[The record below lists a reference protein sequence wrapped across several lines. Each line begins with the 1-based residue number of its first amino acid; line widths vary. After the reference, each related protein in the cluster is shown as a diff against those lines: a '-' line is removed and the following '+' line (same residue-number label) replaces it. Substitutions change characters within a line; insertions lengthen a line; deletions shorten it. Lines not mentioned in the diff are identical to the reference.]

1 MNSGDTSLPGPGG
14 FPTTLWGSLAGGT
27 ASDPAQTRARL
38 QELCR
43 RYWRP
48 IYAYILRAWHRSRE
62 EAKDLTQDF
71 FVKILEEDVLNTY
84 SRERGRFRT
93 FLKAVLNHFMLDVQ
107 RAGKRLKR
115 GGGSVPVPLD
125 LDAASLEAVL
135 PSGRELSPED
145 AFDQAW
151 MQDLLAE
158 AWEETREELR
168 RQGRNTCLAVFE
180 KSVINP
186 PPEGRPTRRA
196 LADEYGLAEHDVQNH
211 LAFARRALRDA
222 LLRRVRESV
231 SSEGEF
237 RDELREFL
245 ERFEP

>member
-1 MNSGDTSLPGPGG
+1 MNSGDTSIPGPGV

-27 ASDPAQTRARL
+27 ASDPAQSRARL

-48 IYAYILRAWHRSRE
+48 IYAYILRTWRRSRE

-71 FVKILEEDVLNTY
+71 FVKLLEEDVLKSY

-93 FLKAVLNHFMLDVQ
+93 FLKAVLNHFMLDAQ
-107 RAGKRLKR
+107 RAGMRLKR
-115 GGGSVPVPLD
+115 GGGHAPVPLD
-125 LDAASLEAVL
+125 LDSAALEAVI
-135 PSGRELSPED
+135 PSDREISPED
-145 AFDQAW
+145 AFDLAW

-158 AWEETREELR
+158 AWEETREALR
-168 RQGRNTCLAVFE
+168 EQEKHVCLAVFE
-180 KSVINP
+180 RCVIDP

-196 LADEYGLAEHDVQNH
+196 LADEFGIAEHDVQNH
-211 LAFARRALRDA
+211 LAAARRALRDA
-222 LLRRVRESV
+222 LVRRVRESV
-231 SSEGEF
+231 SSDGEF

-245 ERFEP
+245 ERFET